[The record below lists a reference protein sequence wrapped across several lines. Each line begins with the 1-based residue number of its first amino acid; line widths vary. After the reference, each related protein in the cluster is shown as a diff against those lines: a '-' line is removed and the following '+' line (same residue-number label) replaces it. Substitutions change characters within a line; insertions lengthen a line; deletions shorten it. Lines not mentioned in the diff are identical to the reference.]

1 MVENKIEKANHIT
14 VQDGSGNK
22 FFVHGRIGGFSLK
35 RATEK
40 RRSAVI
46 VGLDDNWIGKKVLC
60 ILVEEN
66 AKK

>member
-1 MVENKIEKANHIT
+1 MVENKIEKTSHIT

-35 RATEK
+35 KATE
-40 RRSAVI
+40 RRKSTVI

-60 ILVEEN
+60 ILVEED
-66 AKK
+66 AK